1 MDKSIRIKILDREYP
16 LRVNVENE
24 TRTREIATAVDAR
37 MQNIRKHIP
46 TEPDLTIAIMAALAY
61 GEELASVSE
70 SSESHSS
77 ETQTEIESMLK
88 SRDCHRVRSE
98 PVSGSAI

>member
-24 TRTREIATAVDAR
+24 TRTREIAAAVDAR

-77 ETQTEIESMLK
+77 ETQTEIESLLE
-88 SRDCHRVRSE
+88 SLATVIE
-98 PVSGSAI
+98 